1 MALFEK
7 EIIKIKGPDGISAK
21 RKESIV
27 VSLFLPVICVYER
40 ALVYNSIQRVPS
52 YPLHSSGFFRV
63 GTGER
68 RKEHD
73 LKLK

>member
-1 MALFEK
+1 MEFLQ
-7 EIIKIKGPDGISAK
+7 K

-52 YPLHSSGFFRV
+52 YPLHSSRFFRV
-63 GTGER
+63 GREGTRSKIKINGR
-68 RKEHD
+68 RR
-73 LKLK
+73 LLFP